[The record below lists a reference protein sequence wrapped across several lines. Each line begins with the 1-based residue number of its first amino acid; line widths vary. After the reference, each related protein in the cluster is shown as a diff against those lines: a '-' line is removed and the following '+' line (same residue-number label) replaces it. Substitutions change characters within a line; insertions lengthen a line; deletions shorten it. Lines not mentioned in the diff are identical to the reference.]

1 METATEYYNFM
12 FVTQADKRTT
22 TWPLMSSPLL
32 PLALICGYLF
42 AVYHFLPKYMTGRRP
57 YRLKGYLWVYNLAQ
71 VVSCFVIIYGLT
83 ASGWRIH
90 HLVDCQVI
98 DLSNNPNAIR
108 TAQCVWFYFALK
120 VVELTETFVFILRK
134 KYKQVS
140 PLHVFHHA
148 STVFCA
154 WVGVKFY
161 PGGMSSIPIIL
172 NSIVHIVMYSYYFLS
187 SLGPGVQRKWLQPI
201 KPIVTRIQI
210 IQLLILLVLAPQ
222 AFSPRCAVPDLLIYL
237 CVPDFIINLILF
249 LRFYA
254 RSYNKK

>member
-1 METATEYYNFM
+1 METAVEYYNFL

-22 TWPLMSSPLL
+22 TWPLMSTPLL

-42 AVYHFLPKYMTGRRP
+42 AVYHYLPKYMTGRRP
-57 YRLKGYLWVYNLAQ
+57 YRLKGYLWFYNLAQ

-90 HLVDCQVI
+90 HLVDCQTI
-98 DLSNNPNAIR
+98 DLSNNPKAIR
-108 TAQCVWFYFALK
+108 TAQCIWFFFVLK

-148 STVFCA
+148 STVFYA
-154 WVGVKFY
+154 WLGVKFY
-161 PGGMSSIPIIL
+161 PGGVSSVPIIV
-172 NSIVHIVMYSYYFLS
+172 NSTVHIVMYSYYFLS
-187 SLGPGVQRKWLQPI
+187 SLGPEVQRKWLQPI

-210 IQLLILLVLAPQ
+210 IQLLMLLALSPLAFLPH
-222 AFSPRCAVPDLLIYL
+222 CAAPVELIYL

-254 RSYNKK
+254 RSYIKK